1 MNTEDIDI
9 RSEDIEDILGKAPSH
24 IVRKGITVMFVVI
37 VVAITMCWFFN
48 YPDKI
53 GSEITVTTENVPA
66 NIVARTSGKIVRL
79 FVKDRQ
85 YVKKGSPLALIE
97 NTADYGDVMQV
108 VALSDSIK
116 GFINSDVISPMAF
129 PDNYLL
135 GDLQTWY
142 SAFRKSYEDYA
153 NFLQLDYHRKKI
165 ASLNRQLEKY
175 SNMSGKLE
183 EQGQTR
189 EQEYELAAA
198 QFRRD
203 SVLYAGSTIPLADLD
218 RSKSALLQSRYAY
231 VTSKTVIDNNQIETE
246 QLAQSILELQQD
258 CLEKRKEYALALK
271 QAFGNL
277 QNQLKLWQQNYLLA
291 SPVDG
296 NVTFTTYWSINQNV
310 ASGDKV
316 MTIVPEKP
324 SVLVGKITLP
334 VKGSGKVK
342 QGQKVN
348 IRLDNYPYME
358 FGMVKG
364 IVRNI
369 SLVPANNNYAV
380 EVEFPEGLHTTYGKT
395 LAFAQEMQGSAEII
409 TENKRLLT
417 RLFNPLRALMS
428 E

>member
-1 MNTEDIDI
+1 M
-9 RSEDIEDILGKAPSH
+9 
-24 IVRKGITVMFVVI
+24 
-37 VVAITMCWFFN
+37 
-48 YPDKI
+48 
-53 GSEITVTTENVPA
+53 
-66 NIVARTSGKIVRL
+66 
-79 FVKDRQ
+79 
-85 YVKKGSPLALIE
+85 
-97 NTADYGDVMQV
+97 
-108 VALSDSIK
+108 
-116 GFINSDVISPMAF
+116 
-129 PDNYLL
+129 
-135 GDLQTWY
+135 
-142 SAFRKSYEDYA
+142 
-153 NFLQLDYHRKKI
+153 
-165 ASLNRQLEKY
+165 
-175 SNMSGKLE
+175 
-183 EQGQTR
+183 
-189 EQEYELAAA
+189 
-198 QFRRD
+198 
-203 SVLYAGSTIPLADLD
+203 LYAGNTIPLADLD

-246 QLAQSILELQQD
+246 QLAQTILELQQD
-258 CLEKRKEYALALK
+258 CLEKRKEYSLALK
-271 QAFGNL
+271 QSFGNL

-310 ASGDKV
+310 SQGDKV
-316 MTIVPEKP
+316 MTIVPDKP

-364 IVRNI
+364 IVKSI
-369 SLVPANNNYAV
+369 SLVAANNNYAV

-417 RLFNPLRALMS
+417 RLFNPLRALLN